1 MVYLEKLGFK
11 LEDTSLEFKYS
22 TVEFSTDKKKI
33 NKKNEHGKGNNKKMF
48 MGESNL
54 WSFTTNIPES
64 KNLRGHLC
72 LNTFGMM
79 I

>member
-1 MVYLEKLGFK
+1 MVHLEKFGFK

-22 TVEFSTDKKKI
+22 VEFSTNKKKLI
-33 NKKNEHGKGNNKKMF
+33 RKMSMGKATTKKLF

-54 WSFTTNIPES
+54 WSFTTNIRES
-64 KNLRGHLC
+64 KNLIEHLC